1 MDASNLRGLRTLLIV
16 TCLTIII
23 AAMKAAAPILVTL
36 LLSIFITII
45 CEPPV
50 VWMRSKGVPNIFA
63 ILAILLA
70 IIVVWVLLVIYVGAS
85 VNDFTKSLPDYENKW
100 SVLLKQ
106 LSTWAAQFGIEF
118 KADQI
123 KTYLDPGM
131 AMNFVSKTFASLS
144 DALANAFVILLIVI
158 FMLMEATSLPM
169 KITAAFGQDAKKAL
183 GKMSEVAH
191 GVNRYLAIKTV
202 VSLVTGAVIAVW
214 LAILGLDYPLL
225 WGLLAFMLNYVPNIG
240 SIIAAVPAVL
250 LALIQLDLSSTLLV
264 AAGYMTT
271 NIVMG
276 NVVEPRIMGRGVGLS
291 TLVVFLSLIIWG
303 WVLGPIG
310 MLLSVPLSMVIKIV
324 LDSNDQTRWL
334 AILLG
339 SESEAKQYHQSE

>member
-1 MDASNLRGLRTLLIV
+1 MDASSLKGLRALLIV

-50 VWMRSKGVPNIFA
+50 VWMRSKGVPNVLAIFA
-63 ILAILLA
+63 VLLG
-70 IIVVWVLLVIYVGAS
+70 IIVVWALLVIYVGAS

-100 SVLLKQ
+100 GMLLKQ
-106 LSTWAAQFGIEF
+106 LSTWAGQFGIEF
-118 KADQI
+118 KVDQI

-131 AMNFVSKTFASLS
+131 AMKFVSKIFAGLS
-144 DALANAFVILLIVI
+144 DALTNAFLILLIVI
-158 FMLMEATSLPM
+158 FMLMETTSLPL
-169 KITAAFGQDAKKAL
+169 KITVAFGQDAHRAL
-183 GKMSEVAH
+183 DKMGEVAH

-202 VSLVTGAVIAVW
+202 VSLVTGAVVSVW

-240 SIIAAVPAVL
+240 SIIAAIPALL

-291 TLVVFLSLIIWG
+291 TLVVFLSLVIWG

-324 LDSNDQTRWL
+324 LGSSDQTRWL
-334 AILLG
+334 AIMLG
-339 SESEAKQYHQSE
+339 SESEAKQYLSKK